1 MKRRLATAAAVWL
14 GLSPTV
20 RAELPPL
27 AEVVPL
33 LKAHLPGLTAEQLE
47 AGDVESLL
55 GRLSSRVRLLE
66 DYEEPALETAPLT
79 AGRLIEERYAY
90 LRLSEVART
99 AFAQTLDQ
107 LTELR
112 AGRAEV
118 AGVVLDLRFAGGRDF
133 AVAGQLAG
141 IFLPAGTP
149 LFDIGEGPLTSPTV
163 TNRFDGPLAVLVNG
177 QTHGAAEALATA
189 LQQHG
194 AALLIGDAT
203 AGDAAVVQD
212 LPLTTGQRLRVTLNQ
227 VKFADGQTVPLS
239 GTVPDLRL
247 PLVANAERAYLR
259 DPFTVAISRTNSPTA
274 TNSITTTVRVRRR
287 VNEAELVRNREG
299 TNNVAPVPPEPAP
312 ATSIIRDP
320 VLARGLDFLKGRA
333 LLAAQAE

>member
-1 MKRRLATAAAVWL
+1 MAAAWL
-14 GLSPTV
+14 SFGLTV

-27 AEVVPL
+27 AEVVAL
-33 LKAHLPGLTAEQLE
+33 LKSNLPGLTPEQLQ

-55 GRLSSRVRLLE
+55 GRLSNRVRLLE
-66 DYEEPALETAPLT
+66 DYEEPALDSAAVTSSSL
-79 AGRLIEERYAY
+79 LEERFAY
-90 LRLSEVART
+90 LRLGEVACG
-99 AFAQTLDQ
+99 AFTNTLDR

-112 AGRAEV
+112 AGRRGV
-118 AGVVLDLRFAGGRDF
+118 AGAVLDLRFAGGRDF
-133 AVAGQLAG
+133 AAGAQLAG

-149 LFDIGEGPLTSPTV
+149 LFDAGDGLLSTPTV

-189 LQQHG
+189 LQQRG
-194 AALLIGDAT
+194 AALLVGDAT

-212 LPLTTGQRLRVTLNQ
+212 LPLTTGQRLRVTLSQ
-227 VKFADGQTVPLS
+227 VKFAEGHTVPLS
-239 GTVPDLRL
+239 GTLPDLRL
-247 PLVANAERAYLR
+247 PIVANAERAYLR

-274 TNSITTTVRVRRR
+274 TNSITTSVRVRRR

-312 ATSIIRDP
+312 AAPIIRDP